1 MDTFIVLI
9 GVILLTFFAVYLA
22 WKNSGT
28 SLKCERYSSNEVTGN
43 EKSNS
48 LKYYIAT
55 SEGKTEGPFYSE
67 TLEVMERR
75 KSINFETLICQ
86 EGEHEWIKYGELIS
100 SKTQEKTVQPSVEAE
115 KKQGVNYSSDGV
127 SGAFRGVGIVC
138 FVLAVIVPLVL
149 LAGGSGQT
157 IFAAAIFLVLA
168 LSGLGWLGVGVII
181 RLLER
186 IAENTGK

>member
-1 MDTFIVLI
+1 MRRSSHTEFMIRRHRKNFSSLV
-9 GVILLTFFAVYLA
+9 FFYHCYDYSMAV
-22 WKNSGT
+22 
-28 SLKCERYSSNEVTGN
+28 
-43 EKSNS
+43 
-48 LKYYIAT
+48 KYYIAT
-55 SEGKTEGPFYSE
+55 PEGKTEGPFYPD

-75 KSINFETLICQ
+75 KSITLETLICQ
-86 EGEHEWIKYGELIS
+86 EGEHDWIKYGELIS

-149 LAGGSGQT
+149 LAGGSGQVT
-157 IFAAAIFLVLA
+157 FAAAIFLVLA

-186 IAENTGK
+186 IAENTRKR